1 MRLVIGS
8 SKAAMSEK
16 TEEPTPR
23 KLRKAREDGD
33 SPVSAALVQAFGF
46 LAALALAPAA
56 LGAAASR
63 AAGLIRAAL
72 EQTPRPA
79 SAAQI
84 AIDVVL
90 LTLPLLFAAAVAA
103 AAVGFVQTGGMFVV
117 KKLAP
122 DLQRANPV
130 NGIKNIFTGQR
141 MLSVVR
147 ALVAALVVGWLA
159 VRLLLDHA
167 GDLAETAGSV
177 SAASAVSGDLVRRL
191 GWIAALVGLAL
202 AGADVLIT
210 RRAWF
215 KRHRMT
221 KDEVKR
227 EHKESEGDP
236 EIKAARQRAHHEVLA
251 GAMVAA
257 VKDATVV
264 VVNPTH
270 LATALR
276 YLEEEDEAPRIVAK
290 GAGDLAR
297 RMIDAA
303 RAFGV
308 PVVRDVP
315 VARALSELEIGDE
328 IPEELYEAVA
338 EILREAWA
346 EAEAEPDPD
355 A

>member
-1 MRLVIGS
+1 
-8 SKAAMSEK
+8 MSEK

-33 SPVSAALVQAFGF
+33 SPVSAPLVQAFGF
-46 LAALALAPAA
+46 VIALALAPAA
-56 LGAAASR
+56 IGAAAAR
-63 AAGLIRAAL
+63 AGSLVRATL
-72 EQTPRPA
+72 EEVPRPA

-84 AIDVVL
+84 ALDVMML
-90 LTLPLLFAAAVAA
+90 SLPLLFAAAVGA
-103 AAVGFVQTGGMFVV
+103 AAVGFVQTGGIVTM

-122 DLQRANPV
+122 DLSRANPV
-130 NGIKNIFTGQR
+130 TGLKNIFTAQR
-141 MLSVVR
+141 MLGVVR

-159 VRLLLDHA
+159 VRLIIDYA
-167 GDLAETAGSV
+167 GDLTHTIGSV
-177 SAASAVSGDLVRRL
+177 SAAVALSGDLVRRL
-191 GWIAALVGLAL
+191 GWIAALVGIAL

-227 EHKESEGDP
+227 EYKESEGDP
-236 EIKAARQRAHHEVLA
+236 EIKAARKRAHQEVLA

-257 VKDATVV
+257 VRDATVV

-276 YLEEEDEAPRIVAK
+276 YRDDEDEAPRMVAQ

-297 RMIDAA
+297 RMMDAA

-338 EILREAWA
+338 EILREAWTES
-346 EAEAEPDPD
+346 EAEADGG
-355 A
+355 